1 MTLTAHQAP
10 VLVAL
15 YSFDSKYL
23 ATADQN
29 GVVKI
34 WAMPSGDLVRSI
46 NAHLDLVQDVAFAE
60 DNKTIVTG
68 SLDKTVKMWDI
79 TTGQNLMM
87 NNVGVEVWSLDVTS
101 NAGLI
106 VLGCADGTV
115 RMLKEAGTEAG
126 RSNRG
131 GGR

>member
-1 MTLTAHQAP
+1 
-10 VLVAL
+10 
-15 YSFDSKYL
+15 
-23 ATADQN
+23 
-29 GVVKI
+29 
-34 WAMPSGDLVRSI
+34 MPSGDLVRSI